1 MDRKIVE
8 QISRTNLPIRLVATL
23 VLLQR
28 KLNLVTDQVKVTLL
42 LDTTAQCERTIFWMK
57 IHLRMIHLENSLIQ
71 D

>member
-42 LDTTAQCERTIFWMK
+42 LDTTARSEK
-57 IHLRMIHLENSLIQ
+57 IIYWTKTHSRMILLENSLKQ
-71 D
+71 H